1 MEDWV
6 ADETSNVT
14 EGCQSWCTALLWIVP
29 AKVEGSWQTPQG
41 ELKLT
46 QAFQM
51 LSGTLGGAVVSDAR
65 VRGDQ
70 VMFSAGGV
78 RYTGTVSGNAIKGT
92 AGGNGA
98 WTATK
103 K

>member
-1 MEDWV
+1 
-6 ADETSNVT
+6 
-14 EGCQSWCTALLWIVP
+14 
-29 AKVEGSWQTPQG
+29 
-41 ELKLT
+41 
-46 QAFQM
+46 M
-51 LSGTLGGAVVSDAR
+51 LSGTLAGGVISDAR

-78 RYTGTVSGNAIKGT
+78 RYTGTVSGNTIKGT
-92 AGGNGA
+92 AAGGGA

>member
-1 MEDWV
+1 
-6 ADETSNVT
+6 
-14 EGCQSWCTALLWIVP
+14 
-29 AKVEGSWQTPQG
+29 
-41 ELKLT
+41 
-46 QAFQM
+46 M
-51 LSGTLGGAVVSDAR
+51 LSGSLGGAVISDAR

-92 AGGNGA
+92 AGGSGA